1 MDDISR
7 RNACRTAV
15 VVLTGI
21 SVAGCTSDSPDEGRS
36 PGGPVTVDGVDI
48 VYTDYT
54 LAESLRPV
62 GRTQTATGGDTSTD
76 SNPQTPITPVEEQ
89 SFLGVAF
96 RMTNSADG
104 SRRVPMPRP
113 APVMS
118 KGEIHLLFD
127 VAAHRRKN
135 PSSIGVGPTV
145 ETDDGTV
152 DSLTHTLGQFQSEL
166 PAGEEVTG
174 WAFYPIPRDVAVQ
187 DIRVVIADLDL
198 SGKTVEWQVTD
209 A

>member
-7 RNACRTAV
+7 RTACRTAV
-15 VVLTGI
+15 ALLTGI
-21 SVAGCTSDSPDEGRS
+21 SVAGCTSESADKGRS
-36 PGGPVTVDGVDI
+36 PGEPVTVDGVEI

-62 GRTQTATGGDTSTD
+62 GRTQTAMDGDNATD

-96 RMTNSADG
+96 RMTNDTDG

-135 PSSIGVGPTV
+135 PPSIGVGPAI

-152 DSLTHTLGQFQSEL
+152 DSLTYTLGEFQSEL
-166 PAGEEVTG
+166 PADEEVTG
-174 WAFYPIPRDVAVQ
+174 WAFYPIPREVAVQ

-198 SGKTVEWQVTD
+198 SGKTVEWQVAD